1 MQDKQPVFSNGNSM
15 GLNFLQWPR
24 KSQVKIL
31 AFYRLQT
38 ISQTSHSLWL
48 VASNCLETVCGWERV
63 SSGVGGIGCGRRR
76 DSLDRRQEK
85 CVLNLLSQVWRVSQH
100 IHRHGTQEPEIPVQ
114 RTSLRY
120 TFVGKMTAST
130 FRTHRARG
138 GYVDFTR
145 LPRVPRRGETILRYT
160 HVHSFY
166 ILCLY
171 VCVINKIISVTLSLL
186 SAHFK
191 ELHTG

>member
-1 MQDKQPVFSNGNSM
+1 MSSSGQENLRSRSSPFIGYKLF
-15 GLNFLQWPR
+15 PR
-24 KSQVKIL
+24 L
-31 AFYRLQT
+31 
-38 ISQTSHSLWL
+38 HSLWL
-48 VASNCLETVCGWERV
+48 VASNCLETACGWERV
-63 SSGVGGIGCGRRR
+63 ASGVGGIGCGRRR
-76 DSLDRRQEK
+76 DSLDRGQEK

-100 IHRHGTQEPEIPVQ
+100 IHRHWTQEPEIPVQ
-114 RTSLRY
+114 RTGFRH

-145 LPRVPRRGETILRYT
+145 LPRVPRRGEDILRYM

-191 ELHTG
+191 KLHTG